1 VSARQQAPGAAAAE
15 RDVNRQARAAR
26 AAAARQDSEGEFQ
39 IPLEHGRWRHFGW
52 LAVGG
57 ALGVFLVMKLGTVG
71 KGLGVVLL
79 LLGVV
84 NLIRFARTLYRSAG
98 AIAVSEESVR
108 LPEGLCRAR
117 AHTVEYR
124 GIRHAF
130 FLRRAVP
137 WTRTGPIL
145 VIETDR
151 GVFTYPRDWFAT
163 DSDQRR
169 IAHAIHRRLGRT

>member
-1 VSARQQAPGAAAAE
+1 VESSS
-15 RDVNRQARAAR
+15 RQARAAR

-39 IPLEHGRWRHFGW
+39 IGLEHGRWRHFGW

-71 KGLGVVLL
+71 KGMGVILL
-79 LLGVV
+79 LLGAV
-84 NLIRFARTLYRSAG
+84 NLVRFARTLLRSAG
-98 AIAVSEESVR
+98 SISITDEAVR
-108 LPEGLCRAR
+108 LPEGLCRAES
-117 AHTVEYR
+117 HTIAYG

-151 GVFTYPRDWFAT
+151 GVFSYPRDWFT
-163 DSDQRR
+163 SDSDQRR
-169 IAHAIHRRLGRT
+169 IAHAIHRRIGRS

>member
-1 VSARQQAPGAAAAE
+1 MAE
-15 RDVNRQARAAR
+15 REGNRQARAAR
-26 AAAARQDSEGEFQ
+26 AAAARQESESEFQ
-39 IPLEHGRWRHFGW
+39 ISLEHGRWRHFSW
-52 LAVGG
+52 LAVGSG
-57 ALGVFLVMKLGTVG
+57 LGIFLVWKLGTVG

-79 LLGVV
+79 VLGAV
-84 NLIRFARTLYRSAG
+84 NLVRFARTLLRPAG
-98 AIAVSEESVR
+98 SIAVSEDSVK
-108 LPEGLCRAR
+108 LPDGLCRAD
-117 AHTVEYR
+117 AHTIEYR

-151 GVFTYPRDWFAT
+151 GVFSYPRDWFAT

-169 IAHAIHRRLGRT
+169 IAHAIHRRLGRP

>member
-1 VSARQQAPGAAAAE
+1 MSARPPAPGAAAE
-15 RDVNRQARAAR
+15 RDGHRPTRAAR
-26 AAAARQDSEGEFQ
+26 AAAARQESDSEFQ
-39 IPLEHGRWRHFGW
+39 ITLEHGRWRHFGW

-57 ALGVFLVMKLGTVG
+57 ALGVFLVLKLGTVG

-79 LLGVV
+79 LLGVF
-84 NLIRFARTLYRSAG
+84 NLVRFARTLVRSAG

-108 LPEGLCRAR
+108 LPDGLCA
-117 AHTVEYR
+117 AHSHTVEYG

-151 GVFTYPRDWFAT
+151 GVFSYPRDWFT
-163 DSDQRR
+163 SDSDQRR
-169 IAHAIHRRLGRT
+169 IAHAIHRRLGRP

>member
-1 VSARQQAPGAAAAE
+1 VSARQQAPGAAAE
-15 RDVNRQARAAR
+15 RDVNRQARAGR
-26 AAAARQDSEGEFQ
+26 AAAARQESEEEFQ
-39 IPLEHGRWRHFGW
+39 ISLEHGRWRHFGW
-52 LAVGG
+52 LVVGG
-57 ALGVFLVMKLGTVG
+57 ALGVFLLMKLGTVG
-71 KGLGVVLL
+71 KGLGVILL
-79 LLGVV
+79 LLGLV
-84 NLIRFARTLYRSAG
+84 NLIRFARTLLRPAG
-98 AIAVSEESVR
+98 TIAIGQESVR
-108 LPEGLCRAR
+108 LPEGLCRGP

-169 IAHAIHRRLGRT
+169 IAHAIHRRLGHA

>member
-1 VSARQQAPGAAAAE
+1 MSARPPAPGAGATE
-15 RDVNRQARAAR
+15 RDGNRQARAAR

-39 IPLEHGRWRHFGW
+39 IYLEHGRWRHFGW

-57 ALGVFLVMKLGTVG
+57 ALGAFLVWKLGTVG
-71 KGLGVVLL
+71 KGLGVILLVL
-79 LLGVV
+79 GAI
-84 NLIRFARTLYRSAG
+84 NLVRFARTLVRSAG
-98 AIAVSEESVR
+98 AVAISEEAVR
-108 LPEGLCRAR
+108 LPEGLCRGR
-117 AHTVEYR
+117 AHTVEYG

-151 GVFTYPRDWFAT
+151 GTFTYPRDWFT
-163 DSDQRR
+163 SDSDQRR
-169 IAHAIHRRLGRT
+169 IAHAINRRLGRT

>member
-1 VSARQQAPGAAAAE
+1 MSARQPAPGAAAAE
-15 RDVNRQARAAR
+15 RDGNRQARAAR
-26 AAAARQDSEGEFQ
+26 AAAARQDSESEFQ
-39 IPLEHGRWRHFGW
+39 ISLEHGRWRHFGW

-57 ALGVFLVMKLGTVG
+57 GLGVFLVWRLGTVG
-71 KGLGVVLL
+71 KGLGIILLVL
-79 LLGVV
+79 GAV
-84 NLIRFARTLYRSAG
+84 NLIRFARTLLRPAG
-98 AIAVSEESVR
+98 SIAVSEEAVR
-108 LPEGLCRAR
+108 LPEGLCGAR
-117 AHTVEYR
+117 SHTVEYR

-151 GVFTYPRDWFAT
+151 RVFTYPRDWFAS

-169 IAHAIHRRLGRT
+169 IAHAIHRRLGRA